1 MTNPQLK
8 LAVEDFEVEYEL
20 VPVEVDER
28 RIAVYDGINKIEE
41 MLDAN
46 LQKIEEL
53 NSDIDRLTNHADGLD
68 YTVAVASGIITGL
81 IDSFFGEEIKK
92 ITDRFINNKVIDGA
106 KKEKIKESIRKA
118 EEQAKEKGKKL
129 SEEAKQSIKNKIENE
144 FSTKNKNA
152 EEEKKILS
160 KAIRYLEKHKQSPT
174 DKIWNYQGSKVT
186 PESHHLDDLSH
197 HASIIGLA
205 ASIITQFT
213 HAGYFFDGE

>member
-92 ITDRFINNKVIDGA
+92 AKVIPSGSPA
-106 KKEKIKESIRKA
+106 LVKPIKIGIL
-118 EEQAKEKGKKL
+118 EQEQKG
-129 SEEAKQSIKNKIENE
+129 
-144 FSTKNKNA
+144 
-152 EEEKKILS
+152 
-160 KAIRYLEKHKQSPT
+160 
-174 DKIWNYQGSKVT
+174 VT
-186 PESHHLDDLSH
+186 VPRS
-197 HASIIGLA
+197 AALA
-205 ASIITQFT
+205 APFT
-213 HAGYFFDGE
+213 PVKPVRIRLVRSGGK